1 MTLDDYRL
9 DMMGCSRCSMCKW
22 VPLNQVKSWRYA
34 RSCPSISKYNFHAYS
49 GSGKMNVAL
58 SLLDGRIELD
68 ETVADIAYKCTLC
81 GACDVSCKV
90 YRDDIELCEVIEEL
104 RELCVTEGL
113 LIPEHMIMI
122 DSMKKEDNVF
132 GEPKSERGN
141 WAEGLGLKDVNSESA
156 DVLFH
161 AGCRFSYD
169 EDLRGKVRGSVRL
182 LLDAGA
188 DIGIA
193 GKEESCCGGRAY
205 EVGYR
210 GEMDNYAD
218 DVVARVKASGAT
230 VLVTPCSDC
239 YSTFKYFYPRAGH
252 ELGVEVLHITEYIAR
267 LVNDRRIALSHDVP
281 LHVTYHDPCHLGR
294 RGEPYLG
301 KWEGDK
307 LLRPLSRKRAGR
319 NGIFDQPRDIL
330 KAIPGLKLSEMERVR
345 EYSWCCGAGGGVLE
359 AHPDLALWSATE
371 RIREAGATGAEAI
384 VTACPWCERSF
395 IDAISEMGEEM
406 AVYDLTELVT
416 MSAGIGGE

>member
-1 MTLDDYRL
+1 
-9 DMMGCSRCSMCKW
+9 
-22 VPLNQVKSWRYA
+22 
-34 RSCPSISKYNFHAYS
+34 
-49 GSGKMNVAL
+49 
-58 SLLDGRIELD
+58 
-68 ETVADIAYKCTLC
+68 
-81 GACDVSCKV
+81 
-90 YRDDIELCEVIEEL
+90 
-104 RELCVTEGL
+104 
-113 LIPEHMIMI
+113 
-122 DSMKKEDNVF
+122 
-132 GEPKSERGN
+132 
-141 WAEGLGLKDVNSESA
+141 
-156 DVLFH
+156 
-161 AGCRFSYD
+161 
-169 EDLRGKVRGSVRL
+169 
-182 LLDAGA
+182 
-188 DIGIA
+188 
-193 GKEESCCGGRAY
+193 
-205 EVGYR
+205 
-210 GEMDNYAD
+210 
-218 DVVARVKASGAT
+218 
-230 VLVTPCSDC
+230 
-239 YSTFKYFYPRAGH
+239 
-252 ELGVEVLHITEYIAR
+252 
-267 LVNDRRIALSHDVP
+267 HDVP